1 MEHVEQRTTP
11 PPDSR
16 RLWRIA
22 GFALIAIALFL
33 TMRFAGDQL
42 FSEAQRPESSGS
54 QGTELEQCA
63 NTNHDCNTAL
73 SSSWQTGNLNQN
85 NSAYAEGDSVPYR
98 ATLTG
103 LTVGESYLVTIE
115 WDSLEGGKHAID
127 YLTSYTRTEST
138 GLACDAAEC
147 GSVTAAT
154 APIPADA
161 SLGSVPQTSGSF
173 SLYGATFTPMGTVIS
188 NPANGN
194 LCSDGLPCPT
204 PMSPTGYT
212 IIDKSATSQQK
223 QITVYFTANN
233 PKVVLAW
240 GGHIASQADWGV
252 DMSAS
257 DINGS
262 PYHMRLIDFRC
273 TNATNC
279 SSGNKDV
286 SMSTSAIVAPPTTTT
301 TTTTSTT
308 TTTTTEPPVTTTTAS
323 PTTTA
328 AASTVPPVVTTAP
341 PVVTTAPPVVTVP
354 NELQIIV
361 PEPAQPDDL
370 QQVFP
375 DELASTGFDGGI
387 TRLLAMIAMLL
398 GAMVLTCSA
407 FRRLT
412 LGGDKK

>member
-1 MEHVEQRTTP
+1 MQHVKQITTP
-11 PPDSR
+11 NSR

-22 GFALIAIALFL
+22 GFAMIAIALFL
-33 TMRFAGDQL
+33 TMRFLGDQL
-42 FSEAQRPESSGS
+42 FSEAQRPDGTGS
-54 QGTELEQCA
+54 KGTELEQCA
-63 NTNHDCNTAL
+63 NEAHDCNTAG

-103 LTVGESYLVTIE
+103 LTPGETYLVMIE

-127 YLTSYTRTEST
+127 YLTSYTRTET
-138 GLACDAAEC
+138 NAIACDAVDC
-147 GSVTAAT
+147 GSATAAT
-154 APIPADA
+154 AAIPADS
-161 SLGSVPQTSGSF
+161 SLGSVPQVAGSF
-173 SLYGATFTPMGTVIS
+173 SLFGATFTPMGTVIGT
-188 NPANGN
+188 PVNGN

-204 PMSPTGYT
+204 PMNPTGYT
-212 IIDKSATSQQK
+212 VIDSSASSQQK
-223 QITVYFTANN
+223 RITVYFTATNSTA
-233 PKVVLAW
+233 VLAW

-252 DMSAS
+252 GMSAS

-273 TNATNC
+273 TDATNC

-286 SMSTSAIVAPPTTTT
+286 SMSTTAIVTPPTTT

-308 TTTTTEPPVTTTTAS
+308 TTTTEPPTTTTAA

-328 AASTVPPVVTTAP
+328 VATTAPPVVTTAP
-341 PVVTTAPPVVTVP
+341 PVVTTAPPVVTTAP
-354 NELQIIV
+354 TDLQVIV

-375 DELASTGFDGGI
+375 DELASTGFDDGV
-387 TRLLAMIAMLL
+387 TRLVAMIAMLF
-398 GAMVLTCSA
+398 GAMLLTYRA
-407 FRRLT
+407 FRRIALT
-412 LGGDKK
+412 GDKK